1 MKEHEILKTGTLIR
15 LEGEKAMVN
24 LVKKACASD
33 AKCLC
38 FLDKLT
44 TEELVQ
50 NLLLEHANVNLN
62 EFITPEKYQKLAKSM
77 QDVCTWD
84 LYVGK
89 FETLT
94 KTNNRIKKLN
104 PDYVFIE
111 SEQNDII
118 EKRLKTMAQQYQVV
132 IILF

>member
-1 MKEHEILKTGTLIR
+1 MKEHENLKTDTLIR

-24 LVKKACASD
+24 LVKKACGSGV
-33 AKCLC
+33 KCLC

-44 TEELVQ
+44 KEELVQ
-50 NLLLEHANVNLN
+50 NLLLAHANVNLN
-62 EFITPEKYQKLAKSM
+62 EYLTPENCQKLAKSM
-77 QDVCTWD
+77 QDVYTWD
-84 LYVGK
+84 LYISK

-104 PDYVFIE
+104 PEYVFIE

-118 EKRLKTMAQQYQVV
+118 EKRLKMMAQQYQVA